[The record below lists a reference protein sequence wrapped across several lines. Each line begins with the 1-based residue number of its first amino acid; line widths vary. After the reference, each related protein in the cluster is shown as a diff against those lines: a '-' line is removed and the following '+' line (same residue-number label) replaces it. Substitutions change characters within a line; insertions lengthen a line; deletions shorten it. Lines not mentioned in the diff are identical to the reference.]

1 MSICFFQKMHKEL
14 SKLLVL
20 EIEAAIK
27 SVLGDVERH
36 LLPDESLL
44 NVQVI

>member
-1 MSICFFQKMHKEL
+1 MQREL
-14 SKLLVL
+14 SKLLSE

-44 NVQVI
+44 NVQVRFFSV